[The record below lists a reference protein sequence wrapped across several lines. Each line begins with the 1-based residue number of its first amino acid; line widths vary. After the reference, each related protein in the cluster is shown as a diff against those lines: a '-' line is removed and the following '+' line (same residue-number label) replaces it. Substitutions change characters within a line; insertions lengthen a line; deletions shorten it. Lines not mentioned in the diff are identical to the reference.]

1 MFVFGGL
8 ETHSTM
14 FLRLVGRNAHPTM
27 LNGGSKTHPTMLRPF
42 AEFACAGIN
51 FDFFADFHERRH
63 GDFATAN

>member
-8 ETHSTM
+8 ETHPTM

-42 AEFACAGIN
+42 AKLARTRID
-51 FDFFADFHERRH
+51 FDFLTDFHERRH
-63 GDFATAN
+63 GDFAAAN